1 MMGGIEARIMSFL
14 RDIRRI
20 VRRSCSALRAGGKC
34 GLLGVMM
41 VLVVAAPVV
50 EGASV
55 YKVKKGDTFY
65 SIARAHGT
73 THTKLM
79 ALNGIKDPRK
89 LRIGQRLKL
98 SGSSSSGKSSSSTTK
113 SSSKVSRVGAGK
125 RVVIDPGHGGRD
137 KGAIRSGV
145 RESDLNMR
153 VAKKLEAN
161 LKARGYSTVMT
172 RRSDTFVSLTR
183 RAMIANSYRN
193 AIFVSIHFNA
203 TRETWVRGAETYY
216 AGSAGRSLASSIQ
229 RQLVSRLRLR
239 NRGVRMA
246 RFTVLMQ
253 TNCPA
258 VLVECGFIS
267 NASER
272 KRCTTS
278 SYQTSAAL
286 AIADGIKNYRWR

>member
-1 MMGGIEARIMSFL
+1 MMRGIEVRMMSFL
-14 RDIRRI
+14 RDVHRI
-20 VRRSCSALRAGGKC
+20 VRRSRSALRAGGKC
-34 GLLGVMM
+34 GLYGVMM
-41 VLVVAAPVV
+41 VLVVVTPTL
-50 EGASV
+50 EGATS

-73 THTKLM
+73 THSKLM
-79 ALNGIKDPRK
+79 ALNGISDPTT
-89 LRIGQRLKL
+89 LRIGQNLKL
-98 SGSSSSGKSSSSTTK
+98 SGTGASGKSSSAGSK
-113 SSSKVSRVGAGK
+113 AAPKVSRAGAGK

-153 VAKKLEAN
+153 VARKLESL
-161 LKARGYSTVMT
+161 LKARGHPTVMT

-183 RAMIANSYRN
+183 RAMIANAYRN
-193 AIFVSIHFNA
+193 AIFVRIHFNA
-203 TRETWVRGAETYY
+203 TRATWVRGAETYY

-229 RQLVSRLRLR
+229 RQLVSRLNLR